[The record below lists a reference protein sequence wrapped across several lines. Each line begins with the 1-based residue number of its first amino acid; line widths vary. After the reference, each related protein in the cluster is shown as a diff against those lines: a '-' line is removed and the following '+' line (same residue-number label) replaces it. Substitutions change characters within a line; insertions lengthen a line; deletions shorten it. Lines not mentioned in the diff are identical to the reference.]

1 MGSQLAAELDRDG
14 VVMLPELVPVD
25 QLAGMQRAFA
35 SRLRRMRWN
44 DVDGYEQSDRY
55 RRMVQDLLLIHQ
67 GFLDLALH
75 PAIKEALHEY
85 LGADYRLVEAKGW
98 MSVPTHRDFAGW
110 HGDMWYD
117 QEQVKGIPREVKLGL
132 FLTDVRT
139 GGFAYIRGSHR
150 KQAPHVLRAA
160 EGAGIPPG
168 AIEEMTGP
176 AGTTFLF
183 DTSGIHRQRI
193 PILEPRHAA
202 FFAYHDPR
210 VPLQADDTEYN
221 RYHPVLLNAA
231 FLGRLSS
238 DDQRRLGFGETFNYI
253 EGFERRPTH
262 QAFERLLALAF
273 APTLWA
279 SEFRERVSAKLRAR
293 RG

>member
-1 MGSQLAAELDRDG
+1 MGSQLAAELDRHG
-14 VVMLPELVPVD
+14 VVVLRELVPMD
-25 QLAGMQRAFA
+25 QLAGMQRAFT

-44 DVDGYEQSDRY
+44 DVDGYELSDRY

-75 PAIKEALHEY
+75 PAIEEALHEY

-98 MSVPTHRDFAGW
+98 MSVPTHRGSSGW
-110 HGDMWYD
+110 HGDAWYD
-117 QEQVKGIPREVKLGL
+117 QERAKGIPREVKLGL
-132 FLTDVRT
+132 FLTDVRA

-150 KQAPHVLRAA
+150 KQAPRVLRAA
-160 EGAGIPPG
+160 EVADVPPD
-168 AIEEMTGP
+168 AIEEVTGP
-176 AGTTFLF
+176 AGTAFLF
-183 DTSGIHRQRI
+183 DTSGIHRQRV
-193 PILEPRHAA
+193 PILEPRHAV

-210 VPLQADDTEYN
+210 VSLQAEDNEYN
-221 RYHPVLLNAA
+221 RYHPLLLNAA

-253 EGFERRPTH
+253 EGFERRPAH
-262 QAFERLLALAF
+262 RAFERLIALAF
-273 APTLWA
+273 APPLWA
-279 SEFRERVSAKLRAR
+279 SELRGRVLAKLRAW